1 MTKLAY
7 TRARKIAEPPEFDAE
22 LVRDLSEAVYKE
34 RLGPAN
40 LTKML
45 DEDGPEKLRANAGS
59 YDTLSRA
66 YLRAF
71 RQLTPPDKR

>member
-1 MTKLAY
+1 MNAKLAY
-7 TRARKIAEPPEFDAE
+7 SRGRKPPPPDFPDAE
-22 LVRDLSEAVYKE
+22 LVRDISVEVYKE

-45 DEDGPEKLRANAGS
+45 EERGADVLRANAGS
-59 YDTLSRA
+59 YDGLTRA

-71 RQLTPPDKR
+71 RNILPERK